1 MKKPPPRVARALLIT
16 PSGRLTPKAEAVFKA
31 LFRKYSYAGK
41 MGRADLARFFTDCTM
56 SAMTAYDVRVT
67 DVINDYDSDFDGAL
81 TEVGAVLY

>member
-1 MKKPPPRVARALLIT
+1 MQH
-16 PSGRLTPKAEAVFKA
+16 
-31 LFRKYSYAGK
+31 
-41 MGRADLARFFTDCTM
+41 GRADLARFFTDCTM